1 MLRQR
6 FSLWLLTV
14 SIRLSTGR
22 SSMIL
27 YLLTLVFIL
36 EITVKNSLGGFLS
49 WQESELFCEIGVVKC
64 TQQVVLNSLEKQ
76 VTRELQICS
85 GY

>member
-1 MLRQR
+1 
-6 FSLWLLTV
+6 
-14 SIRLSTGR
+14 
-22 SSMIL
+22 MIL

-76 VTRELQICS
+76 VTR
-85 GY
+85 GYKYVVVLTVVAPGAAHCCKILWQYIR